1 MAHNGGQ
8 IQHLCGLRQLSAQW
22 CSPDEVKR
30 NPGALKERGDSRI
43 PLRFIRATR
52 YCVLLLLGM
61 LLPAAAPAGD
71 AVGLPSGYCG
81 WEVVDYMIEK
91 PLCGLQGDAGRG
103 EQIVSDSHLG
113 NCLAC
118 HELPIE
124 GIEAY
129 GTIGPPLEG
138 IGSRMTEA
146 QIRIRI
152 VDTRNINPMSIM
164 PGFYRDPRL
173 INRPGKPYRGKTFLT
188 AQQVEDV
195 IAYLLTLK

>member
-1 MAHNGGQ
+1 MSLRTGQ
-8 IQHLCGLRQLSAQW
+8 IILLLVALVPVTGMTEDTAALPDHY
-22 CSPDEVKR
+22 CSWEVK
-30 NPGALKERGDSRI
+30 
-43 PLRFIRATR
+43 
-52 YCVLLLLGM
+52 
-61 LLPAAAPAGD
+61 
-71 AVGLPSGYCG
+71 
-81 WEVVDYMIEK
+81 DYAIEE
-91 PLCGLQGDAGRG
+91 PLCGLYGDALRG
-103 EQIVSDSHLG
+103 KEIVSDSGLG

-118 HELPIE
+118 HQLPIP

-129 GTIGPPLEG
+129 GTIGPPLQG
-138 IGSRMTEA
+138 IASRFTEA

-195 IAYLLTLK
+195 IAYLVTLK

>member
-1 MAHNGGQ
+1 M
-8 IQHLCGLRQLSAQW
+8 
-22 CSPDEVKR
+22 
-30 NPGALKERGDSRI
+30 
-43 PLRFIRATR
+43 
-52 YCVLLLLGM
+52 LG
-61 LLPAAAPAGD
+61 
-71 AVGLPSGYCG
+71 
-81 WEVVDYMIEK
+81 
-91 PLCGLQGDAGRG
+91 
-103 EQIVSDSHLG
+103 VSG

-118 HELPIE
+118 HQLPVQ

-138 IGSRMTEA
+138 IASRFTEA
-146 QIRIRI
+146 QIRLRI

-195 IAYLLTLK
+195 IAYLVTLE